1 MIYLITGNMGTRKT
15 SKAVSMILNNEDGLF
30 KMQLEDG
37 TEVDRPLYFCH
48 IDGLD
53 AKKFNAHELTEEQIM
68 SAPLRDIIPDGA
80 VLIVDE
86 AHYTYPVRSSGR
98 AVPPYIQELTELR
111 HHGHTVIMMTQ
122 HPQQLDIFVRNL
134 ISKHIHLERKA
145 LGTKQYSWYKC
156 VTSLENPAAV
166 SNTESK
172 NFTPP
177 KEAFKYYKSSSQHIK
192 FKKKVPLAVWA
203 LILIIGFIGW
213 KIYTVY
219 GISQKA
225 INPEQFET
233 TSQVSAASE
242 TINQEADLN
251 TAAQSQKINQDLKAD
266 DFIPTLAEKPESK
279 PIYNNVRQVKTFER
293 IAACIEGGKTGCT
306 CYSDQATPLE
316 EVTKEMCKQYA
327 RNGLPFNPY
336 KEQDNSANNAQKAP
350 TTS

>member
-1 MIYLITGNMGTRKT
+1 
-15 SKAVSMILNNEDGLF
+15 
-30 KMQLEDG
+30 
-37 TEVDRPLYFCH
+37 
-48 IDGLD
+48 
-53 AKKFNAHELTEEQIM
+53 
-68 SAPLRDIIPDGA
+68 
-80 VLIVDE
+80 
-86 AHYTYPVRSSGR
+86 
-98 AVPPYIQELTELR
+98 
-111 HHGHTVIMMTQ
+111 MMTQ

-233 TSQVSAASE
+233 TSQVSASE
-242 TINQEADLN
+242 PINKEADLN
-251 TAAQSQKINQDLKAD
+251 TAVQSQKINQDLKAD

-279 PIYNNVRQVKTFER
+279 PIYNNVRQVKTYER